1 MLEHHILCICNFRI
15 LLFSF
20 EYLEFYMQVLT
31 DVQKRDGSFELRTI
45 FYTQTVRNKDAYTKE
60 TKDGSYIYQI
70 LSRSSRIQGWKKCR
84 KIGHFT
90 SLMIFKALLV

>member
-1 MLEHHILCICNFRI
+1 MLEPRILHICNFRI

-31 DVQKRDGSFELRTI
+31 DVQKRDGSFTHRLLGIRMP
-45 FYTQTVRNKDAYTKE
+45 TQRE
-60 TKDGSYIYQI
+60 TKDGSYVYQI
-70 LSRSSRIQGWKKCR
+70 LSRSSRIRGWKKCQ